1 MSQAT
6 DILENR
12 IIDHIFRATTFT
24 APTGLRVK
32 LYTAAP
38 GEVSGT
44 GTEVTGTGYAYA
56 ALNPSVA
63 NWLSTNGT
71 TSGASSG
78 TGGQTSNAA
87 QLNYSTP
94 GGNWSG
100 PITHFGIS
108 DQADALFVYGT
119 LTASKTVNN
128 GDPAPYFAASALTV
142 TVA

>member
-6 DILENR
+6 DTLENL
-12 IIDHIFRATTFT
+12 IIDYIFRAQAWT
-24 APTGLRVK
+24 APTSIKVK

-38 GEVSGT
+38 GETGG
-44 GTEVTGTGYAYA
+44 GTEVTGTNYA
-56 ALNPSVA
+56 AATLSCSVA

-87 QLNYSTP
+87 QLNYSAP

-100 PITHFGIS
+100 PITHYALTT
-108 DQADALFVYGT
+108 QADVMYIYGT